1 MVGML
6 QRNNLHQYQ
15 VKTVG
20 HIMQHEQ
27 CMLHQAMGLGKT
39 IATLTAIADLFDTLS
54 IKAVL
59 IVAPLRVCQTVW
71 RQEAAKWNHTKWL
84 RFSLI
89 HGNADKRMRAVRR
102 QANVYL
108 INFEN
113 LKWLQDYM
121 ETVFLKQGRY
131 LPFDM
136 VVYDEISK
144 LKNART
150 RQGTNRG
157 KAAMKMLPFI
167 RRRVGLTGTPASNG
181 LLDLFGQYLVV
192 DGGQRLGSS
201 FEAYRTQ
208 YFYQTDRAGYRYAP
222 FEHTPERIASVI
234 GDVTISMSAE
244 DYLDMPNL
252 ITNDIMLK
260 LPQSH
265 RGIYDAIEKEMIV
278 ELQSGRQVE
287 VFNQAS
293 LVNRTLQYANGAIY
307 TEPGGSAWE
316 QIHDIKLDALE
327 EIVEESAGQPILVAF
342 EFRHDAAKIMK
353 RFKDAVWF
361 SSDLTEK
368 EAVKAIEDFRE
379 GRLRMLIGHP
389 ASMGHGLDR
398 LQQAGHIVVWYGL
411 NWSLDLYDQTI
422 ARLWRQG
429 QTQPVIVHRL
439 LMDDTTDLVV
449 REALTRKASDET
461 TIKSAIMDYWNRKA
475 A

>member
-1 MVGML
+1 ML
-6 QRNNLHQYQ
+6 CREQLHPYQ
-15 VKTVG
+15 VKTNA
-20 HIMQHEQ
+20 HMMEREQ
-27 CMLHQAMGLGKT
+27 SMLHLAMGLGKT
-39 IATLTAIADLFDTLS
+39 IATLTTIVDLFDTLS

-71 RQEAAKWNHTKWL
+71 RQEAEKWEHTKWL

-89 HGNADKRMRAVRR
+89 HGTPDKRMRAIRR
-102 QANVYL
+102 QANIYL
-108 INFEN
+108 VNFEN
-113 LKWLQDYM
+113 LPWLQKYM
-121 ETVFLKQGRY
+121 EDVFLSQGRY

-157 KAAMKMLPFI
+157 RAAMKLLPFV

-192 DGGQRLGSS
+192 DGGARLGSS
-201 FEAYRTQ
+201 FEGYRTN

-222 FEHTPERIASVI
+222 HESSPEKIANVI
-234 GDVTISMSAE
+234 GDITISMSAE
-244 DYLDMPNL
+244 DYLDMPDL
-252 ITNDIMLK
+252 ITNDILLE
-260 LPQSH
+260 LPDEL
-265 RGIYDAIEKEMIV
+265 REAYDTIEREMIV
-278 ELQSGRQVE
+278 ELQSGATVE

-307 TEPGGSAWE
+307 TEAGGRAWE

-342 EFRHDAAKIMK
+342 EFRHDAYKILK
-353 RFKDAVWF
+353 KFPDAVWF

-368 EAVKAIEDFRE
+368 EAVKAIDDFRE
-379 GRLRMLIGHP
+379 GRLKMLIGHP

-398 LQQAGHIVVWYGL
+398 LQQSGHIVVWYGL

-429 QTQPVIVHRL
+429 QTVPVIVHRL
-439 LMDDTTDLVV
+439 IMNNTTDLVV
-449 REALTRKASDET
+449 QEALRRKASDET
-461 TIKSAIMDYWNRKA
+461 TIKSAILDYWRQKS
-475 A
+475 